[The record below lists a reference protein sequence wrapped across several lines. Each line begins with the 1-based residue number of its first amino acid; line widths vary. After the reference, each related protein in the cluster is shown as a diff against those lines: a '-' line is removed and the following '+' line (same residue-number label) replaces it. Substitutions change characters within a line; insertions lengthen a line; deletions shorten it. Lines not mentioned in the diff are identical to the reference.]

1 MSARSLLFVY
11 AVDGDA
17 FSTLRNVAHKL
28 LAPESYPCKLCGL
41 TYGVA
46 KKEPAW
52 ACLEQSLPLPASF
65 LHRDE
70 LKAKYPRLGP
80 QLPVVLIE
88 ENDGTH
94 RELITAGE
102 INGCADTAALVALV
116 RSRVESAVAA

>member
-1 MSARSLLFVY
+1 MSARFLLFVY

-28 LAPESYPCKLCGL
+28 LSPETYPCKLCGL
-41 TYGVA
+41 TYGVV

-52 ACLEQSLPLPASF
+52 ACLEQSLPLQASF

-70 LKAKYPRLGP
+70 FKAKHPRLSP

-88 ENDGTH
+88 EGDGTH
-94 RELITAGE
+94 RELITAVE
-102 INGCADTAALVALV
+102 IDQCANTAALVSLV
-116 RSRVESAVAA
+116 RSRVEIAVAA